1 MLVFGITGGSGT
13 GKSTASECFRRLGI
27 YVIDADLAA
36 RHVVEKGEPCLD
48 ELIMKFGTEILNF
61 DGTLNR
67 KKLGSIVFADEKKLK
82 SLNTITHKHIKKFII
97 HKLQSLNVEVAAIDG
112 AVIIGSDIED
122 LCSFFVSVLADRE
135 IRLKRIMKRDS
146 LDYTQAKNRLN
157 SQPDDKFYIENSKYI
172 IYNNSDEH
180 NLSSQIKEVY
190 REIIENEV

>member
-82 SLNTITHKHIKKFII
+82 SLNTITHKHIKKFIVN
-97 HKLQSLNVEVAAIDG
+97 KLQSLNVEVAAIDG

-122 LCSFFVSVLADRE
+122 LCSFFVSVLANRE
-135 IRLKRIMKRDS
+135 TRLKRIMKRDS
-146 LDYTQAKNRLN
+146 LDYTQAQNRLN

>member
-82 SLNTITHKHIKKFII
+82 SLNTITHKHIKKFIVN
-97 HKLQSLNVEVAAIDG
+97 KLQSLNVEVAAIDG

-135 IRLKRIMKRDS
+135 TRLKRIMKRDS
-146 LDYTQAKNRLN
+146 LDYTQAQNRLN

-180 NLSSQIKEVY
+180 NLSSQIKEVC

>member
-82 SLNTITHKHIKKFII
+82 SLNTITHKHIKKFIVN
-97 HKLQSLNVEVAAIDG
+97 KLQSLNVEVAAIDG

-135 IRLKRIMKRDS
+135 TRLKRIMKRDS
-146 LDYTQAKNRLN
+146 LDYTQAQNRLN